1 MGTTHRHPDTTVE
14 TTRGDTSVACLNS
27 HQLFAGRKE
36 VLIQHNG
43 QLYRLRITRQNKLI
57 LTK

>member
-1 MGTTHRHPDTTVE
+1 ME
-14 TTRGDTSVACLNS
+14 TIRSDTSVTCLS
-27 HQLFAGRKE
+27 SQQLFAGKKE